1 MDGRSQSRK
10 YQLTINSPKEH
21 WISDDMIKDIL
32 RNKLTLNYFCFAHEV
47 GIEKGREHVHIFLY
61 SHAPI
66 RFGTVKNRFPIAH
79 IERAYG
85 SAKENRDYIQ
95 KIGKWEKSEKAKTSL
110 KDSFFESGACPSE
123 NEEKAPD
130 QTVIMNMITEGRST
144 LEIIQKKKQYLF
156 KGKDIDNLREIFNRE
171 KFSMCMR
178 NIETIYIFGK
188 TGVGKTRTVYDNYK
202 LNEICRVTNYRHG
215 SISFD
220 SYSGQ
225 KVLVFDEYRS
235 QIPIS
240 EMLCYLDRY
249 PVQLPARYMDRTA
262 CYEKV
267 YILSNLPLED
277 QYRDV
282 QVNSKETWNALVRRI
297 DKVIELDSDGKVIEY
312 KKERYKR

>member
-21 WISDDMIKDIL
+21 GISDDMIKDIL

-144 LEIIQKKKQYLF
+144 LEIIQKKKQYL
-156 KGKDIDNLREIFNRE
+156 L
-171 KFSMCMR
+171 
-178 NIETIYIFGK
+178 
-188 TGVGKTRTVYDNYK
+188 
-202 LNEICRVTNYRHG
+202 
-215 SISFD
+215 
-220 SYSGQ
+220 
-225 KVLVFDEYRS
+225 
-235 QIPIS
+235 
-240 EMLCYLDRY
+240 
-249 PVQLPARYMDRTA
+249 
-262 CYEKV
+262 
-267 YILSNLPLED
+267 
-277 QYRDV
+277 
-282 QVNSKETWNALVRRI
+282 
-297 DKVIELDSDGKVIEY
+297 
-312 KKERYKR
+312 KERILIICERFLIEKNFQCA